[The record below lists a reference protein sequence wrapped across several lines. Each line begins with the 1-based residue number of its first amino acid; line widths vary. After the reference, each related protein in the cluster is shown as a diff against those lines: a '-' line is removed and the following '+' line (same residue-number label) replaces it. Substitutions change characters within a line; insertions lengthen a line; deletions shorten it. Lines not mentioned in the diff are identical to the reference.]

1 MLNQDSSQR
10 SPRYLVI
17 AWFMS
22 ALFIL
27 CLSAFGR
34 PLQHW
39 VFRSMGEVT
48 IAWLIG
54 LLLFGLGVT
63 AIYWLAKTGLKG
75 NRYTLVLITIALVV
89 ALIVITTSLPQ
100 TEERLHFVT
109 FGLFGFFSKRLFPTW
124 LAILAILVLSSG
136 DELFQAWLPD
146 RVGDWRD
153 VGINITAG
161 IIGLGFAWAGPM
173 KISARGSTAVRDK

>member
-1 MLNQDSSQR
+1 MSNQENSQR
-10 SPRYLVI
+10 SSRHLLI
-17 AWFMS
+17 AWFMC
-22 ALFIL
+22 ALIIL

-39 VFRSMGEVT
+39 VFRTMGEVT

-63 AIYWLAKTGLKG
+63 AIYWQAKRGLKG

-89 ALIVITTSLPQ
+89 TLITITTVLPQ
-100 TEERLHFVT
+100 TEERLHFAT

-124 LAILAILVLSSG
+124 LAILVILVLSSG

-161 IIGLGFAWAGPM
+161 IIGLGFAWKGTVKEPPRI
-173 KISARGSTAVRDK
+173 K

>member
-10 SPRYLVI
+10 PQRYLLI
-17 AWFMS
+17 AWFLS
-22 ALFIL
+22 TFLIL

-39 VFRSMGEVT
+39 VFRTMGEVT
-48 IAWLIG
+48 IGWLIG

-63 AIYWLAKTGLKG
+63 AIYWQAKRGLKG
-75 NRYTLVLITIALVV
+75 NRYTLVLIAIALVV
-89 ALIVITTSLPQ
+89 TLITITFVLHQ
-100 TEERLHFVT
+100 TEERLHFAT
-109 FGLFGFFSKRLFPTW
+109 FGLFGFFSKRLFPIW
-124 LAILAILVLSSG
+124 LAILVILVLSSG

-161 IIGLGFAWAGPM
+161 IIGLGFAWAGSAKDPPR
-173 KISARGSTAVRDK
+173 IS

>member
-10 SPRYLVI
+10 PPRYILI
-17 AWFMS
+17 AWFSS
-22 ALFIL
+22 ALITL

-39 VFRSMGEVT
+39 VYNNIGEAT

-63 AIYWLAKTGLKG
+63 AICWQAKRGLKG
-75 NRYTLVLITIALVV
+75 NRYTLVVITIALVV
-89 ALIVITTSLPQ
+89 TLITITTVLPQ
-100 TEERLHFVT
+100 TEERLHFAT

-124 LAILAILVLSSG
+124 LAILVILILSSG

-161 IIGLGFAWAGPM
+161 IIGLGFAWAGLAKDPSR
-173 KISARGSTAVRDK
+173 IT

>member
-1 MLNQDSSQR
+1 MLIQHNRQI
-10 SPRYLVI
+10 PPWPLLI
-17 AWFMS
+17 AWLS
-22 ALFIL
+22 CAIFIP

-39 VFRSMGEVT
+39 VYYNIGETT

-54 LLLFGLGVT
+54 LALLGLGVA
-63 AIYWLAKTGLKG
+63 AIYWLAKQGLKG
-75 NRYTLVLITIALVV
+75 RRNTLVLIGIALVV
-89 ALIVITTSLPQ
+89 ALIVITASLPQ

-109 FGLFGFFSKRLFPTW
+109 FGLFGFFSKRLFPAW
-124 LAILAILVLSSG
+124 LALLAIFIGSAG

-153 VGINITAG
+153 VGINIIAG
-161 IIGLGFAWAGPM
+161 TVGFGFAWAGSV
-173 KISARGSTAVRDK
+173 KESLRIGSS

>member
-10 SPRYLVI
+10 SRRYLII
-17 AWFMS
+17 AWFVS
-22 ALFIL
+22 ALIIP

-39 VFRSMGEVT
+39 VFRNIGERS
-48 IAWLIG
+48 IAGLIG
-54 LLLFGLGVT
+54 LSLFVLGGA
-63 AIYWLAKTGLKG
+63 AIYWQAKKGLKG
-75 NRYTLVLITIALVV
+75 RRYSQVLIAMALVV
-89 ALIVITTSLPQ
+89 TVITITISLPQ

-109 FGLFGFFSKRLFPTW
+109 FGLFGFFSKRLFPIW
-124 LAILAILVLSSG
+124 LAVLAILIFSSG

-153 VGINITAG
+153 VGINSIAG
-161 IIGLGFAWAGPM
+161 FIGFGFAWAGSI
-173 KISARGSTAVRDK
+173 KEACQNNNRL

>member
-1 MLNQDSSQR
+1 MLNQDSRQR
-10 SPRYLVI
+10 PPRYLLI
-17 AWFMS
+17 AWFS
-22 ALFIL
+22 STLIIL

-39 VFRSMGEVT
+39 VFRTTGEVT
-48 IAWLIG
+48 IGWLIG

-63 AIYWLAKTGLKG
+63 AIYWQAKRGLKG

-89 ALIVITTSLPQ
+89 TLITITSVLPQ
-100 TEERLHFVT
+100 TEERLHFAT

-124 LAILAILVLSSG
+124 LAILVILVLSSG

-161 IIGLGFAWAGPM
+161 IIGLGFAWKGTVKEPPRI
-173 KISARGSTAVRDK
+173 K

>member
-1 MLNQDSSQR
+1 MSNQENSQR
-10 SPRYLVI
+10 SSRHLLI
-17 AWFMS
+17 AWFMC
-22 ALFIL
+22 ALIIL

-39 VFRSMGEVT
+39 VFRTMGEVT

-63 AIYWLAKTGLKG
+63 AIYWQAKRGLKG
-75 NRYTLVLITIALVV
+75 NRYTLVIITIALVV
-89 ALIVITTSLPQ
+89 TLITITTVLPQ
-100 TEERLHFVT
+100 TEERLHFAT

-124 LAILAILVLSSG
+124 LAILVILVLSSG

-161 IIGLGFAWAGPM
+161 IIGLGFAWKGTVKEPPRI
-173 KISARGSTAVRDK
+173 K

>member
-1 MLNQDSSQR
+1 MSNQENRQR
-10 SPRYLVI
+10 PSRHLLT
-17 AWFMS
+17 AWFTS
-22 ALFIL
+22 ALIIP

-39 VFRSMGEVT
+39 VYNNIGEVT

-63 AIYWLAKTGLKG
+63 AIYWQAKRGLKG
-75 NRYTLVLITIALVV
+75 NRYNLVLITIALV
-89 ALIVITTSLPQ
+89 ATLITITTVLPQ
-100 TEERLHFVT
+100 TEERLHFAT

-124 LAILAILVLSSG
+124 LAILVILVLSSG

-161 IIGLGFAWAGPM
+161 IIGLGFAWAGSVKDPPR
-173 KISARGSTAVRDK
+173 IL

>member
-1 MLNQDSSQR
+1 MSKQNRNSS
-10 SPRYLVI
+10 PPHYLLFT
-17 AWFMS
+17 WLGS
-22 ALFIL
+22 ALMIL

-39 VFRSMGEVT
+39 VYRNIGEATV
-48 IAWLIG
+48 AWLIG
-54 LLLFGLGVT
+54 SVLFGLGVA
-63 AIYWLAKTGLKG
+63 AIYWQAKRGPKG
-75 NRYTLVLITIALVV
+75 RRNTLVPLAVALVV
-89 ALIVITTSLPQ
+89 TLVIITVSLPQ

-109 FGLFGFFSKRLFPTW
+109 FGLFGFFSKRLLPAW
-124 LAILAILVLSSG
+124 LAILAIIVWSSG

-161 IIGLGFAWAGPM
+161 VIGFAFACAGPV
-173 KISARGSTAVRDK
+173 KNSPRKT